1 MQRCYFLDYSF
12 HSLTFQEKYPGLG
25 LSDGTFGKKR
35 YFTCDP
41 DSVVF
46 VGLDKLM
53 PMDDAK
59 YKSPSEPLKRGE
71 HGQANLDSRP
81 RDIVFP
87 SFLKGKN
94 DQSPQGRTV
103 DYLSTDQRVV
113 TFLEDNDTPVRGTV
127 RFIGEG
133 KDASGRVLVGLE
145 LVGNSQICFILSSQG
160 PYPGTS
166 DSNFLWALEELTLLL
181 IIKLMINLVTRTSL
195 LFLLCR

>member
-1 MQRCYFLDYSF
+1 MQGCYFLDYSF

-25 LSDGTFGKKR
+25 LCDGTFRNKR

-53 PMDDAK
+53 SMDDAK
-59 YKSPSEPLKRGE
+59 CKSPSKPLKRGE
-71 HGQANLDSRP
+71 HGQANLESRP
-81 RDIVFP
+81 RDIVF
-87 SFLKGKN
+87 LKGKN
-94 DQSPQGRTV
+94 DHSPQARTV

-127 RFIGEG
+127 RFIGEE
-133 KDASGRVLVGLE
+133 KDASGRLLAGLE
-145 LVGNSQICFILSSQG
+145 LVGNSQICFILSPQG

-166 DSNFLWALEELTLLL
+166 WGGGGKWRS
-181 IIKLMINLVTRTSL
+181 
-195 LFLLCR
+195 

>member
-12 HSLTFQEKYPGLG
+12 HSLTFQEKYPGGG
-25 LSDGTFGKKR
+25 LCDGTCGDKR

-41 DSVVF
+41 DSGIF

-53 PMDDAK
+53 PMDDAE
-59 YKSPSEPLKRGE
+59 YKSSSKPLKRGE
-71 HGQANLDSRP
+71 HGQDNLESRP

-94 DQSPQGRTV
+94 DQSPQARTV

-127 RFIGEG
+127 RFIGEE
-133 KDASGRVLVGLE
+133 KDASVVGLE
-145 LVGNSQICFILSSQG
+145 LVGNSQICFILSPQG

-166 DSNFLWALEELTLLL
+166 DSNFLVVGWGGGGW
-181 IIKLMINLVTRTSL
+181 RS
-195 LFLLCR
+195 

>member
-1 MQRCYFLDYSF
+1 MQGCYFLDYSF
-12 HSLTFQEKYPGLG
+12 HSLTFQEKYPGCHLC
-25 LSDGTFGKKR
+25 DGTFGKKR

-41 DSVVF
+41 DSGVF
-46 VGLDKLM
+46 VALDKLM
-53 PMDDAK
+53 PLDDAE
-59 YKSPSEPLKRGE
+59 YKSPSKPLKRGE
-71 HGQANLDSRP
+71 HGQANLESRP

-94 DQSPQGRTV
+94 DQSLQARTV

-113 TFLEDNDTPVRGTV
+113 TFLKDNDTPVRGTV
-127 RFIGEG
+127 RFIGEE

-145 LVGNSQICFILSSQG
+145 LVGNSQICFILSPQG

-181 IIKLMINLVTRTSL
+181 IIKLMINLVPRVSL

>member
-25 LSDGTFGKKR
+25 LCDGTFGKKR

-41 DSVVF
+41 DSGVF

-53 PMDDAK
+53 PLDDAE
-59 YKSPSEPLKRGE
+59 YKSPSK
-71 HGQANLDSRP
+71 
-81 RDIVFP
+81 
-87 SFLKGKN
+87 LKGKN
-94 DQSPQGRTV
+94 DQSLQARTV

-127 RFIGEG
+127 RFIGEE

-145 LVGNSQICFILSSQG
+145 LVGNSQICFILSPQG

-181 IIKLMINLVTRTSL
+181 IIKLMINLVTRISL